1 MFVIAAQPLPSLL
14 TDTAH
19 LHLLLLFFRLGDFFG
34 DSGNPSSEFNPSGS
48 EDGKYELLT
57 AANEITVEEIKDLMT
72 KSDIEGQHI
81 ETLLAGSLAKVLCYI
96 HRMNKEVKDNQEVK
110 SDIG

>member
-1 MFVIAAQPLPSLL
+1 MNRSNKLAVIASHIQETRFLYPGKNG
-14 TDTAH
+14 
-19 LHLLLLFFRLGDFFG
+19 RLGDFFG

-48 EDGKYELLT
+48 EDGKYELVT
-57 AANEITVEEIKDLMT
+57 AANEIIVEEIKDLMT

-96 HRMNKEVKDNQEVK
+96 HRMNKEVKDSQEMK